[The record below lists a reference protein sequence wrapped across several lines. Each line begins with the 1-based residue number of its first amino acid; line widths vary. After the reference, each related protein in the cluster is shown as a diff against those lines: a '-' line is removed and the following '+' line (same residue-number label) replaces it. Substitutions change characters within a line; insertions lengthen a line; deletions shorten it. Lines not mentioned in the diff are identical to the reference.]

1 VGLRNPVGCLL
12 SNGVKAEKMRRI
24 VVPLLLGVIFLTFQT
39 TLLTP
44 LPIQRIRPDIVL
56 ILILYLGL
64 FYPPILGGILALFMG
79 FLTDLFS
86 GNGFGLYT
94 LSRPLIFYVAQ
105 FFKGRFYLE
114 SFTSQFLFVF
124 IFGLVE
130 GLLILILLS
139 GLNPGPIGN
148 LYPLLFTLLLPQS
161 FFTGLATPILF
172 FLLRKGSFLLFRHH
186 EMGVMEKGD
195 RS

>member
-1 VGLRNPVGCLL
+1 
-12 SNGVKAEKMRRI
+12 MRRI
-24 VVPLLLGVIFLTFQT
+24 AFPLFLGVIFITLQT
-39 TLLTP
+39 TLLTSF
-44 LPIQRIRPDIVL
+44 PIQRIRPDILL

-64 FYPPILGGILALFMG
+64 FYPPISGGILALFIG
-79 FLTDLFS
+79 FLMDLFS

-105 FFKGRFYLE
+105 FFKGGFYLE

-124 IFGLVE
+124 IFDLVE

-139 GLNPGPIGN
+139 ALNPGPIGN
-148 LYPLLFTLLLPQS
+148 LYPLLFTFLLPQS
-161 FFTGLATPILF
+161 FFTGLITPILF
-172 FLLRKGSFLLFRHH
+172 FLIRKGSFSLFSHH